1 MGNVTVIHVIGT
13 DAEAG
18 TQHSFLASM
27 SVYDVI
33 KALAGFA
40 GLKKF
45 VAYIDDDAYPDPHW
59 LHFLAHTY
67 LTTDFVGVGGEEFRA
82 AAADLFELLQAAG
95 VVYAPPLLVGST
107 FYFSILLLC
116 EEGLLNAIQRDPNP
130 FAYLCKFE
138 KL

>member
-1 MGNVTVIHVIGT
+1 MLLNGGGGGAALCVEIHLRGAGVLSRWQNV
-13 DAEAG
+13 
-18 TQHSFLASM
+18 QHPAFCADGA
-27 SVYDVI
+27 YDPLLLVDSPVQ
-33 KALAGFA
+33 LAGA
-40 GLKKF
+40 
-45 VAYIDDDAYPDPHW
+45 AA
-59 LHFLAHTY
+59 A
-67 LTTDFVGVGGEEFRA
+67 GVGGGA

-95 VVYAPPLLVGST
+95 VGYAPPLLVGST